1 MQWHWEWP
9 ICMDSIKNGHFAK
22 AFKNLGLYETGQEV
36 PVKSIPQRIAFISEI
51 SRFFPFKF
59 AGVYR
64 VYGVLS
70 DV

>member
-1 MQWHWEWP
+1 
-9 ICMDSIKNGHFAK
+9 MDSIKNGHFAK

-51 SRFFPFKF
+51 LRFFPFKF